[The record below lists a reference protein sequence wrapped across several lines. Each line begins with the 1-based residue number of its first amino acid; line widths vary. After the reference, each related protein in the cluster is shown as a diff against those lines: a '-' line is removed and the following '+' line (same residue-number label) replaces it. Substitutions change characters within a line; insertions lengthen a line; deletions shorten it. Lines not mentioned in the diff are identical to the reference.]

1 MILITGASGI
11 LGASLV
17 ALAQEQGRE
26 VAGLY
31 HRHAVHLPGA
41 TMLAAD
47 LTEESEVE
55 KIFDEVRPESVIHC
69 AAATDVDWCEENPE
83 EAHSINVAASARIA
97 GRASRIGA
105 RLLYVSTDSVFDG
118 IRGRYAESDRPMP
131 LNVYA
136 RTKLEGEQVVLDRNS
151 SAAIARVTLYGWR
164 AKNKPSLAE
173 WILEE
178 LAAGGQV
185 PGFSDV
191 IFCPILANDLAEV
204 LLAMVDG
211 SLRGLYHVAG
221 SEPVSKYEF
230 ARRVALTFGYDPA
243 RVVDARIAGRKVKA
257 VRPRDTSLI
266 TEKIC
271 AALGR
276 AMPDVDS
283 GLRKFARLKADGYVD
298 RLRGHQAGVQD
309 QCL

>member
-31 HRHAVHLPGA
+31 HRHRVNLPGA

-69 AAATDVDWCEENPE
+69 AAATDVDWCEDKPE
-83 EAHSINVAASARIA
+83 EARRINVAASARIA
-97 GRASRIGA
+97 NSTSRIGA
-105 RLLYVSTDSVFDG
+105 QLLYVSTDSVFDG
-118 IRGRYAESDRPMP
+118 TRGRYAETDRPMP

-136 RTKLEGEQVVLDRNS
+136 RTKLEGEQVVLDG
-151 SAAIARVTLYGWR
+151 SASAVVARVTLYGWK
-164 AKNKPSLAE
+164 AHNKPSLAE

-178 LAAGGQV
+178 LAAGGLV

-211 SLRGLYHVAG
+211 NLRGLYHVAG
-221 SEPVSKYEF
+221 PEPVSKYEF
-230 ARRVALTFGYDPA
+230 ARRLALTFGFDPA
-243 RVVDARIAGRKVKA
+243 RVVDTRIAERKAKA
-257 VRPRDTSLI
+257 IRPRDTSLT
-266 TEKIC
+266 TEKVC

-276 AMPDVDS
+276 AMPDLDS
-283 GLRKFARLKADGYVD
+283 GLRKFARLKADGYVN

-309 QCL
+309 QCR